1 MYQNF
6 DLKDVK
12 IISGEFKYRR
22 DKTKEYLKELQIDSL
37 LYNFR
42 IVANRDT
49 KNSKPYG
56 GWEAPQ
62 VGIRGHFVG
71 HYISACSKF
80 AYGDNDEEF
89 KTIVNNFIY
98 ELKKCQLDNGYLSA
112 FPESDIDELE
122 SHEDIGAWA
131 PYYTFHKI
139 IQGLLDAY
147 YYVENKDALQMAIKF
162 AYYIKGRFDK
172 LSYWKID
179 GILRCSKLNPKNEYG
194 GIGDSL
200 YTLYD
205 YTKDNNIFEL
215 AKLFDRDYFLQPLL
229 EEKDL
234 LDNLHANTHLP
245 MIQAILHRYDITNDV
260 KFKNIAFNFYEFLL
274 GRIFANG
281 NSSSKAPNGNPEKTS
296 GKAEHWGEYGILIDK
311 LTGGESESCCAH
323 NTEKILNK
331 LFRYSNDVRYL
342 NHLDDLKFNSIL
354 SSISHNSGLSQ
365 YHQPMG
371 VGAKKNFAT
380 KFDSFWC
387 CMGSGI
393 EAMSELQNN
402 IYFYDDNK
410 VLINSLIN
418 SELNFKNVK
427 LKMTTNYPNSLKAT
441 LEFSMEEDT
450 ILNIILKT
458 KEIDKIY
465 YNNQQI
471 TIDNSKVY
479 TEILRTF
486 KNGDKIEILTK
497 AELRLVNLKGS
508 KNIVAIKYGNILLAQ
523 LGDKEYIESIDYKN
537 LNERLER
544 DNYEELK
551 FFINNGEKE
560 NILFIPLYMIED
572 QVYTVYMNIINNV
585 NIDNSFKMVN
595 DGSEAYS

>member
-56 GWEAPQ
+56 GWEAPK

-274 GRIFANG
+274 GRVFANG

-544 DNYEELK
+544 DNYEEVK

>member
-56 GWEAPQ
+56 GWEAPE

-162 AYYIKGRFDK
+162 AYYIKGRFEK

-471 TIDNSKVY
+471 TIDNSNVY

>member
-56 GWEAPQ
+56 GWEAPE

-71 HYISACSKF
+71 HYISVCSKF

-162 AYYIKGRFDK
+162 AYYIKGRFEK

-427 LKMTTNYPNSLKAT
+427 L
-441 LEFSMEEDT
+441 
-450 ILNIILKT
+450 
-458 KEIDKIY
+458 
-465 YNNQQI
+465 
-471 TIDNSKVY
+471 
-479 TEILRTF
+479 
-486 KNGDKIEILTK
+486 
-497 AELRLVNLKGS
+497 
-508 KNIVAIKYGNILLAQ
+508 
-523 LGDKEYIESIDYKN
+523 
-537 LNERLER
+537 
-544 DNYEELK
+544 
-551 FFINNGEKE
+551 
-560 NILFIPLYMIED
+560 
-572 QVYTVYMNIINNV
+572 
-585 NIDNSFKMVN
+585 
-595 DGSEAYS
+595 

>member
-56 GWEAPQ
+56 GWEAPK